1 MPGRSTTRY
10 RGVPVSERD
19 ELARHTS
26 CCGTGRIAHVVV
38 RALNRMSRF
47 SFQALVLVLSGAW
60 FASVGLA
67 EDKDIPAKLV
77 KIRGDVATSERA
89 LTQLKAEFR
98 KLKGEEKA
106 VTTEIEKL
114 AFEERA
120 LVERTAQVAR
130 EKEILVAKV
139 RVAEEQVEQ
148 QQQKVRARLRSL
160 YMHSANSEQGL
171 LVSAV
176 RSSDMERS
184 AAYARAVRMSDDLR
198 FREVRRAVEALID
211 VRGKLDSSL
220 EESQRL
226 QSGVQVKRLELE
238 RRRGSLQEIIKQIQ
252 DKQQKAKSALAA
264 LMSEAAKLEAL
275 LSSMTGGEGPEGSS
289 AVVDDGRVTAPA
301 SPSPAMPVITPHNAE
316 RPEGVVRQLRDV
328 MHPDGLF
335 GRAVRIAVPV
345 RGEVLQRFGKTKVAD
360 FADMIFSKGYEYKTA
375 EGTQVKAV
383 LGGRVAFS
391 GEMPGYDTVVII
403 DHGAR
408 SYSLYGRLG
417 KSFVSKGDVIAQRDP
432 LGITSAPDERG
443 RNFYF
448 ETRKNGAPVDPS
460 GVLARAS

>member
-1 MPGRSTTRY
+1 
-10 RGVPVSERD
+10 VSEAAGFGRD
-19 ELARHTS
+19 AS
-26 CCGTGRIAHVVV
+26 CCGIGRVAHVVT
-38 RALNRMSRF
+38 RALNRTSRF
-47 SFQALVLVLSGAW
+47 LIQAIVLVLSVALL
-60 FASVGLA
+60 ASIGVA

-77 KIRGDVATSERA
+77 KIRGDVATSERT

-106 VTTEIEKL
+106 VSTEIDKL
-114 AFEERA
+114 GFEERA
-120 LVERTAQVAR
+120 LVERSAQVAR
-130 EKEILVAKV
+130 EKEVLVTKV

-148 QQQKVRARLRSL
+148 QQQRVRARLRSL

-176 RSSDMERS
+176 RSSDVERS
-184 AAYARAVRMSDDLR
+184 AAYARAVRQSDDLR
-198 FREVRRAVEALID
+198 FREVRQAVAALIEA
-211 VRGKLDSSL
+211 RGKLDSSL

-226 QSGVQVKRLELE
+226 QSGLQGKRVELE
-238 RRRGSLQEIIKQIQ
+238 RRRGSLQEIIRQIQ

-264 LMSEAAKLEAL
+264 LMSEAAELEEL
-275 LSSMTGGEGPEGSS
+275 LRSMTGGESS
-289 AVVDDGRVTAPA
+289 EASSESVDNGRVIAPG
-301 SPSPAMPVITPHNAE
+301 SPSPGMPVVTPQNVE
-316 RPEGVVRQLRDV
+316 RPEGTARQLRDV
-328 MHPDGLF
+328 VHPDGLF
-335 GRAVRIAVPV
+335 GRAVRIAAPV

-375 EGTQVKAV
+375 EGSQVKAV

-417 KSFVSKGDVIAQRDP
+417 KSFVSKGDVVGQRDP
-432 LGITSAPDERG
+432 LGVTSAPDERG